1 MSIYPSSNTTPPPY
15 EALPRPIMADDRD
28 RNHEFGHD
36 IDVDSN
42 DSYDERTQG
51 WVLEL
56 ESIYSLGDPPSAPP
70 SEFGG
75 WQDDIVPAG
84 SISTRDVRLP
94 GAGGRQ
100 HQSSQPLPGAAECL
114 DFKKT
119 RNGRFKPNKQTK
131 LRNSLLGAVGF
142 LEAANAC
149 DFAAN
154 VWNQTPVP
162 RHVLVLMGLGG
173 TAALGMIYFCIKDGR
188 LSLANLRALREERRY
203 LKNQRPLY
211 LDNPNMLRTIDCFLD
226 MNTRESGTEMV
237 DRIGS
242 DTLLGISAFMVG
254 IGTYMAMDGNHDS
267 ANYRASNL
275 LTGYIGNTFPAIF
288 GVTNLL
294 WSSYVFVRAKK
305 QQAAAL
311 NYVKGSTRISS
322 MLKNRTS
329 SIQFHAALNGITG
342 IVAGVAALITAT
354 QWWAYILLVPCI
366 ITSGTVNIFWRKR
379 VGYERPFVLGQISSI
394 DEDTVFEALRYAN
407 DCHRRVLRVKA
418 SGESD
423 AFTSLVTDPNSLMC
437 ALDVIRKNNLFE
449 DFCLRVLRDKD
460 LSGRLFGHAAFAA
473 NSSVYGPTI
482 DWHSLAE
489 TRDEVL
495 MKLLLQVAKDLLN
508 QDAANCFK
516 YQERHL
522 LEVLGCYMCRG
533 AQFGRSKKAKGRKP
547 PSQRVQTNVHTYAGR
562 HANDWLFGGFSLT
575 KSLKKVFRG

>member
-1 MSIYPSSNTTPPPY
+1 
-15 EALPRPIMADDRD
+15 MADDRD
-28 RNHEFGHD
+28 RNHEFD
-36 IDVDSN
+36 REFDADSN

-70 SEFGG
+70 SEYGS

-84 SISTRDVRLP
+84 SISTRNVHLP
-94 GAGGRQ
+94 GTASRRPQ
-100 HQSSQPLPGAAECL
+100 VSQPLPGAAECL

-119 RNGRFKPNKQTK
+119 RRGRFKPNKQTK

-162 RHVLVLMGLGG
+162 RHVLVLMALGG

-203 LKNQRPLY
+203 LKTQRPLY

-226 MNTRESGTEMV
+226 MNTRESGTELV

-254 IGTYMAMDGNHDS
+254 VGTYMAMDGNHDS
-267 ANYRASNL
+267 ANYYASNL

-322 MLKNRTS
+322 MLRNRTS

-354 QWWAYILLVPCI
+354 QWWAYIVLVPCI

-460 LSGRLFGHAAFAA
+460 LSGRLFGHAAFAM

-508 QDAANCFK
+508 EDAANCFK

-533 AQFGRSKKAKGRKP
+533 AQFGRSKKAKGKRKP
-547 PSQRVQTNVHTYAGR
+547 PVQRVQQTNVHTYAGR

-575 KSLKKVFRG
+575 KSIGKVFRG

>member
-1 MSIYPSSNTTPPPY
+1 
-15 EALPRPIMADDRD
+15 MADDRD

-56 ESIYSLGDPPSAPP
+56 ESIHSLGDPPSAPP

-75 WQDDIVPAG
+75 WQDEIVPAG

-94 GAGGRQ
+94 GAASRQ
-100 HQSSQPLPGAAECL
+100 HQPSQPLPGAAECL

-119 RNGRFKPNKQTK
+119 RSGRFRPYKQSK

-211 LDNPNMLRTIDCFLD
+211 LDKPNMLRTIDCFLD

-267 ANYRASNL
+267 ANYKASNL

-294 WSSYVFVRAKK
+294 WSTYVFVRAKK

-354 QWWAYILLVPCI
+354 QWWAYVLLVPCI
-366 ITSGTVNIFWRKR
+366 LTSGTVNIFWRKR

-449 DFCLRVLRDKD
+449 DFCLRILRDKG
-460 LSGRLFGHAAFAA
+460 LSGRLFGHAVFAA

-489 TRDEVL
+489 MRDEVL

-508 QDAANCFK
+508 QDAENCFK

-533 AQFGRSKKAKGRKP
+533 AQFGRSKKAKARKP

-562 HANDWLFGGFSLT
+562 HTNDWLFGGFSLT